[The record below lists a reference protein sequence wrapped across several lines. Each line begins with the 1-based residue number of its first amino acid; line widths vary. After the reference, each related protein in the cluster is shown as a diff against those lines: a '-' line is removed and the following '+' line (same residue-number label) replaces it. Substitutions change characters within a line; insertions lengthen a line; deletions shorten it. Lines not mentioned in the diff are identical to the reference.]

1 MAFVIDT
8 GVLLR
13 AFEESDP
20 HHQTVRQML
29 KTSRRAGWELITF
42 PQNMAELWVV
52 STRPTDHNGYGQ
64 STEATMKRIAFL
76 ERLGVVLPE
85 HPESYE
91 TWKRLVVE
99 NQVQGKPTH
108 DARIVAQMFA
118 HGLSTIITLNPKD
131 FLRYSAL
138 TVLTPEETLKL

>member
-64 STEATMKRIAFL
+64 SSETEHWIIAPVGECL
-76 ERLGVVLPE
+76 
-85 HPESYE
+85 
-91 TWKRLVVE
+91 
-99 NQVQGKPTH
+99 TH
-108 DARIVAQMFA
+108 F
-118 HGLSTIITLNPKD
+118 
-131 FLRYSAL
+131 
-138 TVLTPEETLKL
+138 